1 MKLIA
6 LTQLAGVYGMVEA
19 GQEFEVADD
28 LAKELLRLGHV
39 RASGPPAV
47 VYETKVIVPQEAPKV
62 SARPPFRHLPVS
74 DEEPPLLAPGSDP
87 VLRSADLPEPGIID
101 PVRRSGRARSSPR
114 A

>member
-6 LTQLAGVYGMVEA
+6 LTQLTGVYGSVET

-39 RASGPPAV
+39 RASAPPPV
-47 VYETKVIVPQEAPKV
+47 VYETKVIVPQEAPTV
-62 SARPPFRHLPVS
+62 AARRPFRHVPVP
-74 DEEPPLLAPGSDP
+74 DEEPSLLAPGSDP
-87 VLRSADLPEPGIID
+87 MLQNADLSEPGIID
-101 PVRRSGRARSSPR
+101 PGRRSGRARSSPR